1 MKTDTLMKLIKY
13 ILMCLPVM
21 IWAQQPYYNNVDLT
35 LTGQDLYYALQ
46 QKIEYAGSG
55 HTYGDMKDM
64 LKIIDEDPTN
74 SNKVLLIYGYNDND
88 GNCMTDRSRNKSN
101 FGGGNCQYNREHV
114 FARSNA
120 NPSMGSANNGSSGI
134 VADPHNIRASDTK
147 MNSTR
152 GNRKFGDASGNAK
165 VLSSGL
171 FYPGDE
177 WKGDVARM
185 MMYMYTRYGN
195 RCLPS
200 LNGSGTLQ
208 PGTDMLQIYLQWNAE
223 DPVNDY
229 EDARN
234 PYLEVAYGN
243 RNPFI
248 DNPYLAT
255 LIWGGPVA
263 EDRWN
268 MMSTNDYFAPQV
280 VVYPNPAN
288 EFVWVGS
295 DTSFPIETYAI
306 YDTTGRL
313 IMSQPYNLNEKKID
327 VSALSSGVYLLK
339 LYNSDASVTKKI
351 KIQ

>member
-1 MKTDTLMKLIKY
+1 MNKLIKY
-13 ILMCLPVM
+13 TFMIMPVF

-46 QKIEYAGSG
+46 QKIEYAGNG
-55 HTYGDMKDM
+55 HTYGDMRDM
-64 LKIIDEDPTN
+64 LKIIDEDPNN
-74 SNKVLLIYGYNDND
+74 SNKVLLVYGYNDND

-120 NPSMGSANNGSSGI
+120 NPSMGSASNGSSGI

-147 MNSTR
+147 MNSSR
-152 GNRKFGDASGNAK
+152 GNRKMGDASGNAR

-200 LNGSGTLQ
+200 LNGSGALQ
-208 PGTDMLQIYLQWNAE
+208 SGTDMLQIYLQWNAE

-255 LIWGGPVA
+255 LIWGGPPA
-263 EDRWN
+263 QDRWN
-268 MMSTNDYFAPQV
+268 MMNTTDYHANQI
-280 VVYPNPAN
+280 VVYPNPAS
-288 EFVWVGS
+288 EFLWVGS
-295 DTSFPIETYAI
+295 DTSFPIESYNI
-306 YDTTGRL
+306 YDTSGRL
-313 IMSQPYNLNEKKID
+313 IMSKTYDLNEKKID

-339 LYNSDASVTKKI
+339 LFNSDAEVTKKI
-351 KIQ
+351 KIR